1 MLALVRSWVD
11 RIAAEATNS
20 NGAASDGRARQ
31 RRLIVDA
38 ILLGV
43 VGAVGAQVFMFALRW
58 STRLFLADI
67 ARYRAPGLPSEG
79 AVLQEVIGHYGLW
92 LIPVVTTLG
101 GLVVGLLVEGYA
113 PEAEGH
119 GTDAVVRAFHRTDG
133 VIRARVPPVKLL
145 ASAITIGSGGSAG
158 REGPIA
164 LVAAGVGSWYATI
177 TKREGR
183 DRRLLMLTGM
193 AAGLSAM
200 FRSPIGTALMAIEVL
215 YADMEF
221 EAGALLYALLASIV
235 AYAVNGFV
243 DGWEPL
249 FRLPAPL
256 SRLPS
261 VLDYGWYVALGV
273 LAGIAATIIPVVFYR
288 IRDLFRV
295 SRIPPVL
302 RPAVGGLLVGLVAM
316 AVPQVIGGGYG
327 WMQMAIDGR
336 LALGTMLLLVAAKW
350 IATSLTV
357 ASGGSGGVFAPSL
370 YVGAMLGGA
379 WAAFV
384 HEPPAPF
391 IIVGMAAVFSG
402 AAHVPMA
409 TLMMVTEMTGGY
421 TLLVP
426 AALAVVISYL
436 VQRRLTERLR
446 YTSLYEAQVAS
457 RADSPAHHSHHLEIA
472 MRILR
477 DHQPQD
483 MQSVGEVDLVS
494 LLRSGIAV
502 ELAGDR
508 RLIVGVLRT
517 ESPFVGTTIAVSGRQ
532 LGGGDAN
539 IIAIL
544 RGEHMTVPNAKMR
557 FEAGDRL
564 ILVVR
569 GDAVPRLRKELAQW

>member
-1 MLALVRSWVD
+1 MASGD
-11 RIAAEATNS
+11 S
-20 NGAASDGRARQ
+20 NDAGSEERARQ

-43 VGAVGAQVFMFALRW
+43 VGAVGAQVFLFALRW
-58 STRLFLADI
+58 ATRLFVNDLAG
-67 ARYRAPGLPSEG
+67 YVAPGLPSEG
-79 AVLQEVIGHYGLW
+79 GALREAIGSHGLW
-92 LIPVVTTLG
+92 LIPVITTLG
-101 GLVVGLLVEGYA
+101 GLIVGLIIERYA

-133 VIRARVPPVKLL
+133 VIRPRVPPIKLL
-145 ASAITIGSGGSAG
+145 ASAITIGSGGSGG
-158 REGPIA
+158 REGPTA

-177 TKREGR
+177 TRREGR

-249 FRLPAPL
+249 FRVPAPIGQ
-256 SRLPS
+256 LPS
-261 VLDYGWYVALGV
+261 ALDYGWYVALGV
-273 LAGIAATIIPVVFYR
+273 LAGITATLVPVVFYR

-295 SRIPPVL
+295 SRIPPAL
-302 RPAVGGLLVGLVAM
+302 RPAAGGLAMGLLGV

-327 WMQMAIDGR
+327 WMQLAIDGR
-336 LALGTMLLLVAAKW
+336 LTLGTMLLLVAAKW
-350 IATSLTV
+350 IATSLSIG
-357 ASGGSGGVFAPSL
+357 SGGSGGVFAPSL

-384 HEPPAPF
+384 HAPPAPF

-402 AAHVPMA
+402 AAHVPIA
-409 TLMMVTEMTGGY
+409 TLIMVTEMTGGY

-436 VQRRLTERLR
+436 LQRRLSERLR
-446 YTSLYEAQVAS
+446 YRSLYEAQVES
-457 RADSPAHHSHHLEIA
+457 RADSPAHHTQHLEIA
-472 MRILR
+472 LRILR
-477 DHQPQD
+477 DHQFQD
-483 MQSVGEVDLVS
+483 VPSVGEIDLVS
-494 LLRSGIAV
+494 LLRSGIPV

-508 RLIVGVLRT
+508 RLVVGVLLPD
-517 ESPFVGTTIAVSGRQ
+517 SPYVGTTVAVSGRQ

-564 ILVVR
+564 ILVVSAAHLDEVHR
-569 GDAVPRLRKELAQW
+569 VLAPW

>member
-1 MLALVRSWVD
+1 MFRIVRSWLY
-11 RIAAEATNS
+11 RAGLALGES
-20 NGAASDGRARQ
+20 NGTASDARARQ
-31 RRLIVDA
+31 RRLIIDA

-43 VGAVGAQVFMFALRW
+43 VGAVATQVFLFALRW
-58 STRLFLADI
+58 ATRLFVNDFAGYL
-67 ARYRAPGLPSEG
+67 APGLPSEG
-79 AVLQEVIGHYGLW
+79 GALREVIGYHGLW
-92 LIPVVTTLG
+92 LIPVATTLG
-101 GLVVGLLVEGYA
+101 GLIVGLIIERYA

-133 VIRARVPPVKLL
+133 VIRPRVPPIKLF

-158 REGPIA
+158 REGPTA
-164 LVAAGVGSWYATI
+164 LIAAGVGSWYATI
-177 TKREGR
+177 TKRDGR
-183 DRRLLMLTGM
+183 DRRLLMLAGM

-235 AYAVNGFV
+235 AYAINGFV

-249 FRLPAPL
+249 FQVPAPIG
-256 SRLPS
+256 RLPS
-261 VLDYGWYVALGV
+261 ALDYGWYVALGV
-273 LAGIAATIIPVVFYR
+273 LAGITATLVPVVFYR

-295 SRIPPVL
+295 SRIPPAL
-302 RPAVGGLLVGLVAM
+302 RPAAGGLAMGLLGM

-327 WMQMAIDGR
+327 WVQMAIDGR
-336 LALGTMLLLVAAKW
+336 LALGTMLLLVGAKW
-350 IATSLTV
+350 LATSLSV
-357 ASGGSGGVFAPSL
+357 GSGGSGGVFAPSL

-384 HEPPAPF
+384 HAPPAPF

-402 AAHVPMA
+402 AAHVPIA

-436 VQRRLTERLR
+436 VQRRLSEGLR
-446 YTSLYEAQVAS
+446 YRSLYEAQVES

-472 MRILR
+472 LRILR
-477 DHQPQD
+477 EHQPQD
-483 MQSVGEVDLVS
+483 VTSVGEIDLVS
-494 LLRSGIAV
+494 LLRSGIPV

-508 RLIVGVLRT
+508 RLVVGVLQPD
-517 ESPFVGTTIAVSGRQ
+517 SPYVGTTVAVSGRQ

-564 ILVVR
+564 ILVVSAAHLDDVR
-569 GDAVPRLRKELAQW
+569 RALAPW